1 MTKDEKIALDVR
13 SGLTYLHSLN
23 GSNNPL
29 KKVTEDTR
37 PTVNNNLGPQVIPQH
52 INPFLHLSLKHFSA
66 PEILSSINLSKI
78 LITQS
83 LPWVMVLTDKI
94 GNLAA
99 QVGSKMFHPNIAEAL
114 KRGNLLSDNHWV

>member
-1 MTKDEKIALDVR
+1 M
-13 SGLTYLHSLN
+13 
-23 GSNNPL
+23 
-29 KKVTEDTR
+29 TEDTG
-37 PTVNNNLGPQVIPQH
+37 PAVDNNLGPQVIPQH

-66 PEILSSINLSKI
+66 PEILSNINSSQI

-99 QVGSKMFHPNIAEAL
+99 QVGSQMLHPHMAEAL
-114 KRGNLLSDNHWV
+114 KRGHLLSDNHWV